1 MNYYKNERCIIFD
14 ESGNLGSN
22 GRYFVIACIDTT
34 NFKSLH
40 NIMKRK
46 ILDAK
51 KVFPELANIHAN
63 EIKANEAYPAI
74 KHHILE
80 CVISKDIKISYIVA
94 DLNYTKPY
102 LLKDKNI
109 FYNFLMKLLLDS
121 IISKKD
127 NGTKINILCDNK
139 TTKVASANSFSDYI
153 KIHFIYEKSYEIELN
168 IEYFDSDANNAYSIQ
183 AADYIANAIY
193 SKYEFDANLYCD
205 VINSKIEN
213 CLKFPIKNFGK

>member
-46 ILDAK
+46 ILEAK
-51 KVFPELANIHAN
+51 KVFPELANIHSN

-80 CVISKDIKISYIVA
+80 CVVSKDIKISYIVA

-168 IEYFDSDANNAYSIQ
+168 IEYFDSDANNAYSVQ
-183 AADYIANAIY
+183 AADYIANALY
-193 SKYEFDANLYCD
+193 SKYEFGANLYYD

-213 CLKFPIKNFGK
+213 CLTFPIKNFGK